1 MMAGFPEELT
11 GCSGFQWDGGN
22 ATKNW
27 ELHRVAQAEAEQVF
41 FNRPLLIAPDAGHSQ
56 HERRFAALGRTS
68 QGRCLLVIFTVRET
82 NIRVISAR
90 EMSRQ
95 ERRTYAKA

>member
-1 MMAGFPEELT
+1 MAGFPEELA
-11 GCSGFQWDGGN
+11 GCSGFQWDAGN

-56 HERRFAALGRTS
+56 YERRFAALGQTS